1 MMYLKLLVTISILCI
16 ISNWYSSFELCNY
29 MYIYYYFMFLS
40 KEKQENLEYTGMTE
54 KTVTG
59 SSALGLHKLSL
70 EQEAEELIASKE
82 LGSYSLETAV
92 ERVPSRYMHKIS

>member
-1 MMYLKLLVTISILCI
+1 MKYLKLLVIISILCI

-29 MYIYYYFMFLS
+29 MYKYYYFMFLS
-40 KEKQENLEYTGMTE
+40 KEKQEILEYTGISEDTL
-54 KTVTG
+54 TV
-59 SSALGLHKLSL
+59 SSALHTLSL
-70 EQEAEELIASKE
+70 EEEAEELVASKE